1 MRLPLAIKLDD
12 NNSTV
17 KLSLSQCQCQHPP
30 SVGRLS
36 RGKAVQC
43 QFSVNLYL
51 GSSLLSTQ
59 YQVGCLFQVTIVAL
73 SESSDSS
80 RKMVYW
86 LSLSLQIWDQP
97 ELTTKLNKLSETD
110 KLVDLFS
117 TSFSLPVHQSSSSNS
132 HSKLKSIKILSD
144 LRFDKAKF
152 SCCCLHEATNLLQIV
167 LWNGKGRPENQQTI

>member
-59 YQVGCLFQVTIVAL
+59 YQVGCLFQVTIVSL
-73 SESSDSS
+73 SESIDSS

-86 LSLSLQIWDQP
+86 LSLVPQIWDQP
-97 ELTTKLNKLSETD
+97 ELTTNSLRQMSLWIC
-110 KLVDLFS
+110 LS